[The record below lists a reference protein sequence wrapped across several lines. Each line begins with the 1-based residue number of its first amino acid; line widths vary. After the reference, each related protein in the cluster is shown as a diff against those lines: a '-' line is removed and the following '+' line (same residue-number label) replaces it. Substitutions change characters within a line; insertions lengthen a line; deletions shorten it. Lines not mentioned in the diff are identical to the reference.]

1 MKVCTVSEMRNADK
15 IASENFG
22 IPSIVLMEN
31 AAISCVSEVIGFD
44 SFTVLCG
51 KGNNAGDGFAIA
63 RHLINRGK
71 KVKIYTLFGEEFSGD
86 CKINFDILKNISVP
100 FCKTDLEILKTD
112 IMLSDCVIDAVF
124 GTGLKGEID
133 VKTAE
138 IFDIVNEFSN
148 YVLSVDVPSG
158 IDGDSGNVLKNAIKA
173 DKTVTFA
180 AYKKG
185 LLLYPAADF
194 TGEIKVSDI
203 SIPKTVLSNIKIEVT
218 DDETAKS
225 LMPKRQENSYKG
237 DYGKILI
244 IGGSVGM
251 AGAVCLSAKSAFKA
265 GAGLVKA
272 CVPHEINDI
281 VQKNVIEAM
290 TESVDFEKDKTR
302 IAELINGYDAVLFGN
317 GIGREAFADELLEE
331 ILKTAK
337 IPIVIDADGLF
348 ALSKKPELLKLCGE
362 NAVLTPHTMEMA
374 RLLGVSADEVEKS
387 RFELSKEFAT
397 KNRLTLVLKGNHTI
411 ITAPDGTQRVNM
423 TGNSGMATA
432 GSGDALAGILAG
444 LLPVC
449 KNGFDAATLSVYLHG
464 KAGDFAAQQLGKTS
478 LTAGDIVEAISHI
491 LPVEI

>member
-1 MKVCTVSEMRNADK
+1 MKVCTVSQMRNADK
-15 IASENFG
+15 IASEKFG

-31 AAISCVSEVIGFD
+31 AAISCVLEVIGFD

-63 RHLINRGK
+63 RQLINRGK
-71 KVKIYTLFGEEFSGD
+71 KVKIYTLYGEEFSGD
-86 CKINFDILKNISVP
+86 CKTNFDILKNMSVP
-100 FCKTDLEILKTD
+100 IYKADLEMLKTD

-124 GTGLKGEID
+124 GTGLHGEID
-133 VKTAE
+133 GKTSE
-138 IFDIVNEFSN
+138 VFDMVNKFAN

-158 IDGDSGNVLKNAIKA
+158 IDADSGKVFKNAIKA

-185 LLLYPAADF
+185 LLLYPAAEF
-194 TGEIKVSDI
+194 AGEIKVSDI
-203 SIPKTVLSNIKIEVT
+203 SIPKTMLSDIKIEVSDT
-218 DDETAKS
+218 ETAKS
-225 LMPKRQENSYKG
+225 LMPKRKENSHKG

-251 AGAVCLSAKSAFKA
+251 AGAVCLAAKSAFKA
-265 GAGLVKA
+265 GAGLVKV
-272 CVPHEINDI
+272 CVPRKINDI

-290 TESVDFEKDKTR
+290 TESLDFENDQVR
-302 IAELINGYDAVLFGN
+302 IADIINDYDAVLFGN
-317 GIGREAFADELLEE
+317 GMGREPFVCGLLER

-348 ALSKKPELLKLCGE
+348 ALSQKPELLKLCNE
-362 NAVLTPHTMEMA
+362 NTVLTPHTMEMA
-374 RLLGVSADEVEKS
+374 RLLGVTADEVEER
-387 RFELSKEFAT
+387 RFELSKDFAE
-397 KNRLTLVLKGNHTI
+397 KNKLTLVLKGNHTI

-444 LLPVC
+444 LLPTC
-449 KNGFDAATLSVYLHG
+449 KSVFDAATLSVYIHG
-464 KAGDFAAQQLGKTS
+464 KAGDFAAQSIGKTS
-478 LTAGDIVEAISHI
+478 LTAGDIVDSISHI
-491 LPVEI
+491 LPVEF